1 MAPED
6 VQHFLNDIAKNS
18 PASLPES
25 TPIHSRLLRNMRQG
39 ARDLSETKK
48 LLLSLNEA
56 GLVRNLE
63 SLINTYQKDTRRNFD
78 LSQVRKGPAHLRRLK
93 EVPQLKGDMERSEY
107 YEAAKAKGESPSVA
121 SKISHF
127 SQRTHPNRVKNL
139 KIPKQALFAC
149 EATSILTP
157 HRAVQ
162 KKSPDLRINSQPI

>member
-63 SLINTYQKDTRRNFD
+63 SLI
-78 LSQVRKGPAHLRRLK
+78 S
-93 EVPQLKGDMERSEY
+93 
-107 YEAAKAKGESPSVA
+107 
-121 SKISHF
+121 
-127 SQRTHPNRVKNL
+127 
-139 KIPKQALFAC
+139 
-149 EATSILTP
+149 
-157 HRAVQ
+157 
-162 KKSPDLRINSQPI
+162 